1 MSESLEQLSKNLFN
15 SGGIDCFPNLYK
27 ELQKENNE
35 DKIDL
40 LIKNEFTFINI

>member
-15 SGGIDCFPNLYK
+15 SGGIEFFPNLYK
-27 ELQKENNE
+27 ELQTENNE

-40 LIKNEFTFINI
+40 LIKKEFTCMNI